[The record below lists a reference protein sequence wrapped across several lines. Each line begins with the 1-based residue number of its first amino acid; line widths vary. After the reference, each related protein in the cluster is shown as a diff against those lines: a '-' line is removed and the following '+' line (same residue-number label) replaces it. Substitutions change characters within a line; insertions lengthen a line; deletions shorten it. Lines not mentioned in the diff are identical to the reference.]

1 MKKNSENKN
10 KFNLKNNKKNIT
22 IISGI
27 IILILI
33 IILFLKLVVFTSNS
47 FASIKYQVYTKN
59 KGTSS
64 FKKDGE
70 IIETKNPIVGLK
82 ILISSKY
89 DGVVYYD
96 ISNEFESK
104 RCYNDDICNLE
115 QKVEKI
121 SFNLTDTLKKK
132 YDIYYKVYYGDKWSK
147 WAHNSEEVGKKEKGI
162 TKIKI
167 KLVPK
172 NAYLGDYLEE
182 YDDEVM
188 NNEK

>member
-1 MKKNSENKN
+1 MKKNSENEN

-27 IILILI
+27 IILFLI
-33 IILFLKLVVFTSNS
+33 IILILKLVVFTSNS
-47 FASIKYQVYTKN
+47 FASIKYQAYTNN
-59 KGTSS
+59 KAVSTY
-64 FKKDGE
+64 KKDGE
-70 IIETKNPIVGLK
+70 ILDSKNPIVGLK
-82 ILISSKY
+82 VLISGKY

-115 QKVEKI
+115 QGIEKI
-121 SFNLTDTLKKK
+121 SFSLSNTLKKK
-132 YDIYYKVYYGDKWSK
+132 YDIYYRIYSNKKWSE
-147 WAHNSEEVGKKEKGI
+147 WASNSTTLGEKNKEI
-162 TKIKI
+162 TKLQI

-172 NAYLGDYLEE
+172 GAYLGDYLDE
-182 YDDEVM
+182 YEVI

>member
-1 MKKNSENKN
+1 M
-10 KFNLKNNKKNIT
+10 KNIKKYKN
-22 IISGI
+22 I
-27 IILILI
+27 IIICTSILVLIGLI
-33 IILFLKLVVFTSNS
+33 VGIVLFVKNYNNYGG
-47 FASIKYQVYTKN
+47 IRYQVFAADWE
-59 KGTSS
+59 SS

-70 IIETKNPIVGLK
+70 ILESKEPINGIK
-82 ILISSKY
+82 LIVTGKY
-89 DGVVYYD
+89 DGVAYTK
-96 ISNEFESK
+96 ISNDFEEK
-104 RCYNDDICNLE
+104 TCYIDEVCTLE

-147 WAHNSEEVGKKEKGI
+147 WAHNSEEVGEKEKGI

-172 NAYLGDYLEE
+172 NAYLGDYLEG

-188 NNEK
+188 NNEE